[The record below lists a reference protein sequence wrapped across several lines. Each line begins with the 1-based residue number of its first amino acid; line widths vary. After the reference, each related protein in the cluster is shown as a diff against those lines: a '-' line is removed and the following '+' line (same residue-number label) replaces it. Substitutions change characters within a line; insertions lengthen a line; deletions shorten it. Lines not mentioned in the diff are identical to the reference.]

1 MAFCRI
7 ATRTTTETKKKKK
20 LWLYVFVL
28 LTVLSNNPNLHLLP
42 LICDCR
48 ELGLCINYSRFARS
62 PPGPEDTGNYSLW
75 QRGSWIPADRET
87 CWWGH
92 NFPPKTFALTLIK
105 PQATS
110 ILRPPFAIVPLHRSL
125 LLPSLRNVN
134 GCEKEEACLSFS
146 PLSVGGP
153 LKAQQHFIIII
164 LPPLPPKGPFS
175 E

>member
-110 ILRPPFAIVPLHRSL
+110 ILRPPFANS
-125 LLPSLRNVN
+125 S
-134 GCEKEEACLSFS
+134 
-146 PLSVGGP
+146 
-153 LKAQQHFIIII
+153 
-164 LPPLPPKGPFS
+164 PPKPPASFTPQCQRVWERGSMSFFLS
-175 E
+175 SLSGRTS